1 MKAYNS
7 DITIEEF
14 VAHHAT
20 PYDPETDNYFREP
33 FARDTKVGKNSA
45 IYNAHSYHTK
55 VPPEGIVPYILHYTE
70 PGDLVLDP
78 FCGSGMTGVA
88 AMMCAQPPK
97 GVIVPAGAKL
107 GARKAI
113 LNDLSPAA
121 CHIAYNYTH
130 PVDAQALKAEF
141 QRIMEELQP
150 EFDWLYGTT
159 CGKCKSAATIQ
170 YTIWSDIFKCRR
182 CGDAIVLWDTAVD
195 HESGKVR
202 EEFACPHCGFIGK
215 KTHHTRIASVP
226 VVTNYVC
233 HGSCKPKRRS
243 HPTTEDEK
251 RHIAE
256 IEAKEIPYWYPTDPF
271 GDDRE
276 MYIRSALHLRNITH
290 ICDFYTKRNLWALA
304 AVWDQ
309 GEKLPNHLRQALRLS
324 FTASSNLLSRMRRFR
339 QGESGGNLVTGTLY
353 LPSLHLEASVPKV
366 FLKKAAE
373 VIKAFASLSW
383 KDSLATNAVLK
394 GSAAGLRLP
403 ANCVDYIFS
412 DPPFGS
418 NLFYADCSIL
428 WEAWLQDFTDVK
440 QEAVWNK
447 SLKPEEGGKTLDDY
461 ARIMAG
467 AFAEMHR
474 VLKPGRW
481 ASVVF
486 SNSDDRVWQVI
497 REGAAAAGFDLAN
510 TVALDKK
517 QRSFKQI
524 KGEKG
529 EENVVGTDVI
539 MNLRKKARVMA
550 QVADVSDLDAVVLS
564 FIRQHLEELP
574 AKIKADSRTYSDAL
588 RATDALYTVALQE
601 LMSHRLS
608 NRGVTMP
615 YVDELCASAFK
626 KIAGRWYLPS
636 EEIYSDSLLAEIQ
649 DEPSAISWI
658 RRRLEKRPLTFAEMV
673 PEWRQD
679 TFKIGDA
686 LGKSLRQI
694 LEENFW
700 HESETNRWRIPTEA
714 EKAKMGDERTLRLK
728 RKLRQ
733 LVEGRDEALNS
744 DQELL
749 ELMTFAYQEI
759 SDPRAVVAIYR
770 RLNASSL
777 PETDRRRASRMYQA
791 ALAQTQEDYGTEWED
806 GQQRLI

>member
-14 VAHHAT
+14 IARHAT

-55 VPPEGIVPYILHYTE
+55 VPPEGIVPYILHYTQ

-107 GARKAI
+107 GTRKAI

-141 QRIMEELQP
+141 KRIMEELQP

-159 CGKCKSAATIQ
+159 CGKCKGPATIQ
-170 YTIWSDIFKCRR
+170 YTIWSDIFECFRCSRR
-182 CGDAIVLWDTAVD
+182 FALWDVAVD
-195 HESGKVR
+195 TEFNKVNENFHCPNPQCSVVGR
-202 EEFACPHCGFIGK
+202 KDQHKLVDSQPMTISYRCEQCRPNRLDRPIIEED
-215 KTHHTRIASVP
+215 IA
-226 VVTNYVC
+226 
-233 HGSCKPKRRS
+233 RF
-243 HPTTEDEK
+243 EK
-251 RHIAE
+251 I
-256 IEAKEIPYWYPTDPF
+256 KSTPIPYWVPNDPLDL
-271 GDDRE
+271 GRE
-276 MYIRSALHLRNITH
+276 MLRHGGLKAGVKTIS
-290 ICDFYTKRNLWALA
+290 DFYTHRNLYALGL
-304 AVWDQ
+304 VWHRINKASP
-309 GEKLPNHLRQALRLS
+309 ELISTLRFA
-324 FTASSNLLSRMRRFR
+324 FTAILGVASRRNRWPQFATL
-339 QGESGGNLVTGTLY
+339 GTGTLY
-353 LPSLHLEASVPKV
+353 VGSISIEMNILSQLKRRIRAIEALNGVLISDR
-366 FLKKAAE
+366 A
-373 VIKAFASLSW
+373 
-383 KDSLATNAVLK
+383 DSKIFITQ
-394 GSAAGLRLP
+394 GSARALALKE
-403 ANCVDYIFS
+403 NSIDYIFT

-418 NLFYADCSIL
+418 NIFYADGSL
-428 WEAWLQDFTDVK
+428 TWESWLGEFTYEK
-440 QEAVWNK
+440 
-447 SLKPEEGGKTLDDY
+447 EEIVVNDRRQNGPFKTVSDY
-461 ARIMAG
+461 GQLMAC

-474 VLKPGRW
+474 LLKPGRW

-486 SNSDDRVWQVI
+486 SNSDDLVWQVI

-539 MNLRKKARVMA
+539 MNLHKKARVMV

-574 AKIKADSRTYSDAL
+574 AQIKADPRTYSDAL
-588 RATDALYTVALQE
+588 RTTDALYTVALQE
-601 LMSHRLS
+601 LMNHRLS

-615 YVDELCASAFK
+615 YIDELCAAAFK
-626 KIAGRWYLPS
+626 KVAGRWYLPS

-649 DEPSAISWI
+649 DEPSAIAWI
-658 RRRLEKRPLTFAEMV
+658 RRRLEKRPLTFAELV

-679 TFKIGDA
+679 TFKVGDA

-700 HESETNRWRIPTEA
+700 HESETNRWRIPAEA
-714 EKAKMGDERTLRLK
+714 EKARMGDERTLRLK

-733 LVEGRDEALNS
+733 LVEGKDETQAS

-770 RLNASSL
+770 RLNTSSL
-777 PETDRRRASRMYQA
+777 AETDRRRASRMYQA

-806 GQQRLI
+806 RQQRLI